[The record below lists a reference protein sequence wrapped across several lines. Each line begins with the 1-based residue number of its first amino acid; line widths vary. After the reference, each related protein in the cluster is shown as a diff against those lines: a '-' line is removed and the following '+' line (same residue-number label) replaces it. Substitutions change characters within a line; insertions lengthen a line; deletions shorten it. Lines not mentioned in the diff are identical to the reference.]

1 MAKEIKQSKNF
12 AKKVTNLLEYLEMN
26 WSKKVADEFKR
37 ILDEKMLRLI
47 NKPDIGRISTEVAEV
62 RWILVTK
69 HNKLFYRIKGEIIY
83 MITLFDTRQ
92 NPKKNR
98 YE

>member
-1 MAKEIKQSKNF
+1 MAKKIKQSKLF

-26 WSKKVADEFKR
+26 WSKKVADEFKK

-47 NKPDIGRISTEVAEV
+47 DKPKSGINSTKVSEV
-62 RWILVTK
+62 RWILITK

-83 MITLFDTRQ
+83 IITLFDTRQ